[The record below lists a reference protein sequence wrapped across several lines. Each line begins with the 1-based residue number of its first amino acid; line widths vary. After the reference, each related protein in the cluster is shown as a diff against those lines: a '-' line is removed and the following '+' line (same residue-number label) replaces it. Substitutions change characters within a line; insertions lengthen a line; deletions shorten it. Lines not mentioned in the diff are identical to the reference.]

1 MRAEAIISVE
11 VRISKCP
18 QWSVGHRKVHCT
30 LSVDIRETESV
41 FRIDCVAVIAN
52 TLSLRFSTKYLIAL
66 GCFIGL
72 CKEKPLMTS

>member
-1 MRAEAIISVE
+1 MTLFFIRYTSI
-11 VRISKCP
+11 P
-18 QWSVGHRKVHCT
+18 QSH
-30 LSVDIRETESV
+30 V